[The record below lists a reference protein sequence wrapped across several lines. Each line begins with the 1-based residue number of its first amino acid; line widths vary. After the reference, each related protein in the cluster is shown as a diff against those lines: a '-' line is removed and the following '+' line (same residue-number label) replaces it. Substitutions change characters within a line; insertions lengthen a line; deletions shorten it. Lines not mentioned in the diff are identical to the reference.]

1 MQSQSFGPYPTDSGG
16 VGDFGEWCGLSCALE
31 STGAAE
37 RRCLPRGDRGGWET
51 CWREFRSFGPEREQS
66 CGGSAKAAWEQACSP
81 SPFPVFTLTSRA
93 LIFAFLSLGFM
104 KFNFQGVSEYPVH
117 LIMLR
122 W

>member
-66 CGGSAKAAWEQACSP
+66 CGGSAKAA
-81 SPFPVFTLTSRA
+81 
-93 LIFAFLSLGFM
+93 
-104 KFNFQGVSEYPVH
+104 
-117 LIMLR
+117 
-122 W
+122 